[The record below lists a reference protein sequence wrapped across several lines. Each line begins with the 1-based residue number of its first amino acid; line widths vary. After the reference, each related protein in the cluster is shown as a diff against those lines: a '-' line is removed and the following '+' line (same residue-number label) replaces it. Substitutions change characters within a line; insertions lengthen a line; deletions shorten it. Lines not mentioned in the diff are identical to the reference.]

1 MAPKKVARVPDG
13 APLGFL
19 RLETAAECLAAGDT
33 AGAAEIAQG
42 ILRAARSRSPVF
54 RLIPRFAAA
63 DDHDDDDHNGRTRS
77 QGVKEYRYCSVEGV
91 QESQCRGLM
100 MKMVMMMIVML
111 VLLMMATRQQC
122 KTSLDTLTCIC
133 DTTTLRYEPIM

>member
-1 MAPKKVARVPDG
+1 MAPKKVVRVPDG

-19 RLETAAECLAAGDT
+19 RLETAADRLAAGDT
-33 AGAAEIAQG
+33 AGASEIAQG

-63 DDHDDDDHNGRTRS
+63 DDHVDDDHDGRTRS
-77 QGVKEYRYCSVEGV
+77 QRVKEYRYCSKNRSVED
-91 QESQCRGLM
+91 M

-133 DTTTLRYEPIM
+133 DTTTVRYEPIM